1 MNDAQLFE
9 FESDFVASLRCVPMA
24 VRFKLDSCG
33 IKLTL
38 RQWSRFT
45 RGDRQDLLMAACERP
60 AEIEAYRAA
69 LVSLIAL
76 RAGEPARALAEAPC
90 GAWTDADQVPPAVVQ
105 QSHLVGLAPP
115 SRAEWGRLTELQ
127 RFVLIKLTRDK
138 HDNLNFAPAMIEF
151 GMARGV
157 WSRQMSPEFRQTADH
172 QRPGVEPVLGLA

>member
-24 VRFKLDSCG
+24 VRFKLDACG

-45 RGDRQDLLMAACERP
+45 RGDRHDLLMAACEGP
-60 AEIEAYRAA
+60 AEIEDYRSA
-69 LVSLIAL
+69 LVALIAL
-76 RAGEPARALAEAPC
+76 RAAEPARALTEAPC
-90 GAWTDADQVPPAVVQ
+90 GAWTDADHVPPAVVQ
-105 QSHLVGLAPP
+105 QAYLVGLAPP
-115 SRAEWGRLTELQ
+115 SQAEWARLTELQ

-151 GMARGV
+151 GICTDSGV
-157 WSRQMSPEFRQTADH
+157 WAPPVRTNVRGAQTDALPSSASR
-172 QRPGVEPVLGLA
+172 L

>member
-24 VRFKLDSCG
+24 VRFKLDACG

-45 RGDRQDLLMAACERP
+45 RGDRQDLLMAACEGP
-60 AEIEAYRAA
+60 AEIEDYRAA
-69 LVSLIAL
+69 LVALIAL
-76 RAGEPARALAEAPC
+76 RAAEPARALTEAPC
-90 GAWTDADQVPPAVVQ
+90 GAWTDADHVPPAVVQ
-105 QSHLVGLAPP
+105 QAHLVGLAPP
-115 SRAEWGRLTELQ
+115 SRAEWARLTELQ

-151 GMARGV
+151 GICTDSGV
-157 WSRQMSPEFRQTADH
+157 WAPPVRTNVRGAQTDALPSSASR
-172 QRPGVEPVLGLA
+172 L

>member
-24 VRFKLDSCG
+24 VRFKLDACG

-45 RGDRQDLLMAACERP
+45 RGDRQDLLIAACESP
-60 AEIEAYRAA
+60 AEVEAYRAA
-69 LVSLIAL
+69 LVALIAW

-90 GAWTDADQVPPAVVQ
+90 GAWKDADQVPPAVVQ

-157 WSRQMSPEFRQTADH
+157 WSRQISPELRQTAGH
-172 QRPGVEPVLGLA
+172 QRPGVEPVLGRA